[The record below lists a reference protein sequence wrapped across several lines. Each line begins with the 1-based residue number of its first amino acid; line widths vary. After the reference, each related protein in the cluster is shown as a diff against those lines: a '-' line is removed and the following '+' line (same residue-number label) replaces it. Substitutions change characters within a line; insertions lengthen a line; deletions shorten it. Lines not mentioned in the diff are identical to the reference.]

1 MVQVWKE
8 RSDQQKIHRLSEKDI
23 VMTSWTGAALYAV
36 SCQMKKGRGKDESIL
51 TSQSL

>member
-23 VMTSWTGAALYAV
+23 VMTSWTGAALY
-36 SCQMKKGRGKDESIL
+36 GKDESIL